1 MIEERRMSDRRVNL
15 ERPSIERRAAPDQRD
30 RMRRINTI
38 HFVGIGGS
46 GMGGIA
52 EVLINLGY
60 AVQGSDLKPN
70 AVTAHLQRLGA
81 RISFGHAADN
91 IGSADVVVVSG
102 AIPRANPEVE
112 AALEHRIPVVA
123 RAEMLGELMRFRYS
137 IAVAGTHG
145 KTTTTSLVAS
155 ILAES
160 GEDPTFV
167 IGGRLQSA
175 GSNARLGAGRYLV
188 AEADESDS
196 SFTHLQPLIAIITNI
211 DNDHLSTHG
220 GDFELLKSSFVEFL
234 HNLPF
239 YGLAVLCADDEH
251 LKSIVRSVG
260 RPVISYGIT
269 SPDVDVRAINI
280 RRNGL
285 QTSYD
290 VVRPSGVPL
299 NVIVNLPG
307 THNVLN
313 SLAAIVVAGEIG
325 IDDASIQRALANFQ
339 GIDRRLQHIA
349 DVVTAAGRVTIIDD
363 YGHHPTEVTATL
375 EALRQ
380 GYPGRRIVLAFQ
392 PHRYTRTHDLI
403 DDFSKA
409 LSTADALLVTEVYAA
424 GEAAISGAD
433 GRAICRAVRSRGQV
447 EPLFVERVEELAESL
462 KDVIRD
468 GDVIVTMGAG
478 HISAVSHELPAR
490 LVAPASNK
498 GVS

>member
-1 MIEERRMSDRRVNL
+1 MIEKDRRVNL
-15 ERPSIERRAAPDQRD
+15 ERPSVERRAAPDRRD

-60 AVQGSDLKPN
+60 AVQGSDVKAN
-70 AVTAHLQRLGA
+70 AVTEHLA
-81 RISFGHAADN
+81 RIGAKVSIGHVAAN
-91 IGSADVVVVSG
+91 IGGADVVVVSS
-102 AIPRANPEVE
+102 AIARGNPEIE
-112 AALEHRIPVVA
+112 AALERRIPVVA

-155 ILAES
+155 ILAEG

-167 IGGRLQSA
+167 IGGRLKSA
-175 GSNARLGAGRYLV
+175 GTNARLGAGRYLV

-196 SFTHLQPLIAIITNI
+196 SFTHLQPLIAIVTNI
-211 DNDHLSTHG
+211 DNDHLATHG
-220 GDFELLKSSFVEFL
+220 GDFELLKQSFVEFL

-239 YGLAVLCADDEH
+239 YGLAVLCLDDVNVR
-251 LKSIVRSVG
+251 SVVRSVG
-260 RPVISYGIT
+260 RPMVSYGLT
-269 SPDVDVRAINI
+269 SEDADVRAVNI
-280 RRNGL
+280 RRDGL
-285 QTSYD
+285 QTTFD
-290 VVRPSGVPL
+290 VVRASGAPL
-299 NVIVNLPG
+299 EVTVNLPG

-313 SLAAIVVAGEIG
+313 SLAAIVVATELG
-325 IDDASIQRALANFQ
+325 IEDAAIQRALASFQ

-349 DVVTAAGRVTIIDD
+349 DVSTAAGRITIIDD

-403 DDFSKA
+403 DDFSRA

-424 GEAAISGAD
+424 GETAIPGAD
-433 GRAICRAVRSRGQV
+433 GRAICRAVRGRGLV
-447 EPLFVERVEELAESL
+447 EPIFVDKVETLAESL
-462 KDVIRD
+462 ADVIRD

-478 HISAVSHELPAR
+478 HISAVSHELPGR
-490 LVAPASNK
+490 LAVPTATRGGP
-498 GVS
+498 